1 MILDTIKFDEN
12 GLVPAVLQDAKS
24 GQILM
29 VAYMNRE
36 SLEKT
41 ISSGKAVF
49 YSRSRK
55 TLWLK
60 GETSGNYMNVE
71 TLWVDCDMD
80 CLLLKVTPE
89 GPACHTGKNS
99 CFYRK
104 LEADKFVEREEG
116 GDKAAILQQVYETI
130 LDRKKNH
137 KEGSYTNYLFEKG
150 LDKILKKVGEEA
162 TEVIIGAKNEGKDEV
177 RYEIADLLYHLM
189 VLMAEKQLAWDEVFQ
204 ELEKRQAVDRGSKE
218 KRP

>member
-116 GDKAAILQQVYETI
+116 GIRQPFCSKYMKRFWTAKKTI
-130 LDRKKNH
+130 RRDRIPII
-137 KEGSYTNYLFEKG
+137 YL
-150 LDKILKKVGEEA
+150 
-162 TEVIIGAKNEGKDEV
+162 
-177 RYEIADLLYHLM
+177 
-189 VLMAEKQLAWDEVFQ
+189 
-204 ELEKRQAVDRGSKE
+204 KRDWIRF
-218 KRP
+218 